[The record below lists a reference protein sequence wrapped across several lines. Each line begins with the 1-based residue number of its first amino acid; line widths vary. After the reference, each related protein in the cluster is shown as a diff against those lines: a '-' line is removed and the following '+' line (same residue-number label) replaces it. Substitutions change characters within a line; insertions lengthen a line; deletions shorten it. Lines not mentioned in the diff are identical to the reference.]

1 MSFPLNPIDQQTYTS
16 NSGTVYKWA
25 SADNAWNIVSQTIL
39 GQTGVQGTTGLVGST
54 GIQGVTGIY
63 GGTGIQG
70 VTGFYGQT
78 GVQGVTGLIGGTGVQ
93 GVTGFIGGTGIQG
106 VTGIFGQTGI
116 QGVTGLVG
124 GTGIQGGTGILGQT
138 GIQGG
143 TGIQGQTGIQ
153 GVTGFVGGTGI
164 QGQTGFGV
172 TGIGDN
178 IRAFS
183 WIISS
188 PAIGGIPGSRLKET
202 ATATEIS
209 AATTAASG
217 ILFNIEHRTAM
228 GATGLQLMASSML
241 AGITGMSTATLQNTS
256 MTANKFLW
264 LDIRGVTGTPGIATI
279 TVAATV

>member
-1 MSFPLNPIDQQTYTS
+1 MSFPSNPSDQQTYT
-16 NSGTVYKWA
+16 NSIGTVYVYNL
-25 SADNAWNIVSQTIL
+25 SRNAWNIKTTNI
-39 GQTGVQGTTGLVGST
+39 GVTGL
-54 GIQGVTGIY
+54 QGVTGIAL
-63 GGTGIQG
+63 GSTGI
-70 VTGFYGQT
+70 
-78 GVQGVTGLIGGTGVQ
+78 QGVTGLIGGTGIQ
-93 GVTGFIGGTGIQG
+93 GVTGLIGGTGIRG
-106 VTGIFGQTGI
+106 ETGIQGQTGI

-124 GTGIQGGTGILGQT
+124 GTGIQ
-138 GIQGG
+138 
-143 TGIQGQTGIQ
+143 
-153 GVTGFVGGTGI
+153 
-164 QGQTGFGV
+164 GV